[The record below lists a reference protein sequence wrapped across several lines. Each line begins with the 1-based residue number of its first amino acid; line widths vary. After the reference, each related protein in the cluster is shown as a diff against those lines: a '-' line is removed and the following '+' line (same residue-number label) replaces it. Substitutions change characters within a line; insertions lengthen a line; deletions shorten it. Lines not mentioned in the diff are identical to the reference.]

1 MDAIRQALQGDF
13 LDRETARIDQLIEK
27 REVFLSLIDEKKT
40 SLAVKAVDG
49 SILEGVAKGIEGWF
63 GAAMVALFAPRLAP
77 RSRANILGV
86 DRNPHCH
93 PGGGGLFETSPSR
106 IDLPSSSNDSR

>member
-49 SILEGVAKGIEGWF
+49 SILATV
-63 GAAMVALFAPRLAP
+63 
-77 RSRANILGV
+77 
-86 DRNPHCH
+86 
-93 PGGGGLFETSPSR
+93 
-106 IDLPSSSNDSR
+106 